1 MHVSHILQGIKNE
14 KNLVLRH
21 NTCAYCL
28 CLYALQLRRA
38 YGHFGILL
46 IMLFEGKNLGLRLFI
61 FVIAWWFFAM
71 DYALVQQT
79 RQASETM
86 YGFSL
91 GWLSLLV
98 LIERWK
104 TYLPLR
110 QERL

>member
-1 MHVSHILQGIKNE
+1 MKKLWFYSTTF
-14 KNLVLRH
+14 VLIV
-21 NTCAYCL
+21 CAYL
-28 CLYALQLRRA
+28 HFNYAEPMAILA
-38 YGHFGILL
+38 FFGTWL

-61 FVIAWWFFAM
+61 FAIAWWFFAM

-104 TYLPLR
+104 TYIPLR